1 MLTNH
6 WRTCQPAITVYS
18 LGIGR
23 VISIACDGYLIV
35 LVYSRG
41 QVRVY
46 LVDTGELRY
55 ELQCNYPPPRR
66 SDEVQL
72 VLGKN
77 MIRTV
82 TESGTVS
89 LWDKLEGTL
98 LYQAAPHGNHF
109 SIQGIMMSF
118 L

>member
-23 VISIACDGYLIV
+23 VSSIACDGYLIV
-35 LVYSRG
+35 LGYSRG

-55 ELQCNYPPPRR
+55 ELQCNYPPARR
-66 SDEVQL
+66 SDVVQL

-77 MIRTV
+77 MIITV
-82 TESGTVS
+82 AESGTVS
-89 LWDKLEGTL
+89 LWNKLEGTL
-98 LYQAAPHGNHF
+98 LYQAAHHGNHF
-109 SIQGIMMSF
+109 SIHGIMMSF